1 MPRIPR
7 ILAFAL
13 LLLLAALPVVGAGH
27 GTAVASGNWPLAAPA
42 TETRPQPDEGAETQ
56 APEANDTG
64 AQEAGTN
71 GRGTSAT
78 SWLLV
83 SLLAG
88 SGGAFIALG
97 VVFSRKVRSFSS
109 VCAEPGSKWFG

>member
-7 ILAFAL
+7 IPAFAL

-27 GTAVASGNWPLAAPA
+27 GTAVASSNWPLAAPA
-42 TETRPQPDEGAETQ
+42 TETRHQPDEEAETQ
-56 APEANDTG
+56 AREANDTG
-64 AQEAGTN
+64 AREAGTN
-71 GRGTSAT
+71 GGGTNAA

-97 VVFSRKVRSFSS
+97 VILSRKLHSSSS
-109 VCAEPGSKWFG
+109 VCAEPGSRWFG